1 MFGVMTWIRW
11 SQFKEQNEYAKTL
24 FSAAQNH
31 LTEYS
36 ENGQLGVLQ
45 QVLYDNDEYK
55 NQVKVNEL
63 VNNEGGKYSLNSL
76 WPASVGKIDKEKY
89 RREICYLKGDAQTYR
104 QYQEYKTGGGEKPD
118 AEIIALYDL
127 LLPYVYD
134 PSILDAAVSVEFT
147 PEDGQ
152 VFSVLYSN
160 KNEKFEYGSSDG
172 KAVDITNREY
182 SVRKQKNVRVLR
194 SRYAVK
200 SHQYKGTETFTDRCE
215 TE

>member
-1 MFGVMTWIRW
+1 MKKGVLYRKIDGKNRNQGGFTLVELIVVISIVLILAGGAVFGVMTWIRW

-63 VNNEGGKYSLNSL
+63 VNNEGGKYSLDSL

-89 RREICYLKGDAQTYR
+89 RGEICYLKGDAQLSL
-104 QYQEYKTGGGEKPD
+104 
-118 AEIIALYDL
+118 IHI
-127 LLPYVYD
+127 
-134 PSILDAAVSVEFT
+134 
-147 PEDGQ
+147 
-152 VFSVLYSN
+152 
-160 KNEKFEYGSSDG
+160 
-172 KAVDITNREY
+172 
-182 SVRKQKNVRVLR
+182 
-194 SRYAVK
+194 
-200 SHQYKGTETFTDRCE
+200 
-215 TE
+215 